1 MVHHGPDGL
10 DDHHG
15 PWFIIHLIL
24 EKKHLSKMGSWCE
37 RKLSTEPNQNV
48 ERSPRPRRSAGSKKH
63 RKNTEIL
70 HNLKPFCEDQYVSIF
85 ASAGFGK
92 NPAFFLAHELLKGS
106 AVGDCICS
114 ECTHLTYTLRARQEY
129 KYTVYRNT
137 EIRPAW

>member
-1 MVHHGPDGL
+1 MVHHGPNGL

-70 HNLKPFCEDQYVSIF
+70 HNLKPLCEDQYVSIF
-85 ASAGFGK
+85 ASAGFGT
-92 NPAFFLAHELLKGS
+92 NPAFFWLTS
-106 AVGDCICS
+106 CS
-114 ECTHLTYTLRARQEY
+114 RARQLEIASVRNARTSPIHCEQG
-129 KYTVYRNT
+129 KNISIQYTENT